1 MTQKPVFRPIESK
14 EVPYLQ
20 LWITA
25 TIISLFIVLVVYT
38 LLMIFYFDFLVSISM
53 KKILI
58 TIVLLIVLFN
68 TLICESNKYYFKRSI
83 KEYNKVIIDNNGI
96 TFLNHYTQTIIA
108 KILWKNIQPRENE
121 KFDVDFYFKA
131 RNRTF
136 SIYFFWSLKESN
148 DSKIPLWSAN
158 KFALMFAKFSNKT
171 DLLKA
176 LLLGITTFKPDI
188 TVNPFIYSFHK
199 LDPVSLEMDKAGI
212 KKENKMTLLI
222 ILFSVIM
229 SLIIVFVIYVF
240 SL

>member
-1 MTQKPVFRPIESK
+1 MTQNPVFHKIESK

-25 TIISLFIVLVVYT
+25 TIISLFIVMVINV
-38 LLMIFYFDFLVSISM
+38 LLAIFCFDFLLSIS
-53 KKILI
+53 IENTLVYI
-58 TIVLLIVLFN
+58 ILLILLFN
-68 TLICESNKYYFKRSI
+68 TLICEYNKYYLKRST
-83 KEYNKVIIDNNGI
+83 KEYDKIIIDNNGI
-96 TFLNHYTQTIIA
+96 TFLNHYNETIIA
-108 KILWKNIQPRENE
+108 KILWKNIQPRKNE

-158 KFALMFAKFSNKT
+158 KFALMFTKFSNKA

-176 LLLGITTFKPDI
+176 FLTGIITFRPDI
-188 TVNPFIYSFHK
+188 TINPFIYSFHR
-199 LDPVSLEMDKAGI
+199 LNPISLEVDKTSI
-212 KKENKMTLLI
+212 KKENKMIFLI
-222 ILFSVIM
+222 VLFSIIT
-229 SLIIVFVIYVF
+229 SLMIVFLIYVF